1 MMKIYIAGHNGLV
14 GSALVRA
21 VEKEQQHTWVGKS
34 RSELDLLNQQEV
46 LDFLKKEKPDAVVMA
61 AAKVGG
67 IGANS
72 KYPVDFLSENLQIQ
86 LNLINS
92 AHYLGLERLI
102 FLGSSCIYPKASP
115 QPIREEHLLTG
126 LLEPTN
132 EPYAIAKIA
141 GLKLVEAYK
150 KQYGHNWVS
159 LMPTNLYGPGDNYDL
174 ENSHVLPALVRK
186 FVEGKKLAR
195 ESVRIWGSGAPKRE
209 FLHSDDLARAILLV
223 LESEQKDEILNVG
236 SGLEVSVKKLAQL
249 ISEKVGYE
257 GAIEFD
263 TTLPDGTPRKLLNS
277 DRIRSLGFSPSVSLE
292 RGLEDVV
299 NEFSNK
305 TLI

>member
-1 MMKIYIAGHNGLV
+1 MKIYIAGHNGLV